1 MYWKVLSQLA
11 MTGFMVIELTRS
23 TDISVIKYKPI
34 VSLATHVA
42 FSVLVK
48 GISDVWVSSPL
59 MEDQWVN

>member
-11 MTGFMVIELTRS
+11 MTGFMVELTLS

>member
-1 MYWKVLSQLA
+1 MFWKVLSQSA
-11 MTGFMVIELTRS
+11 MIGFMVIELTLS

>member
-11 MTGFMVIELTRS
+11 MTGFMVIELTLS

-34 VSLATHVA
+34 VSLATHGA

>member
-1 MYWKVLSQLA
+1 
-11 MTGFMVIELTRS
+11 MTGFMVELTLS